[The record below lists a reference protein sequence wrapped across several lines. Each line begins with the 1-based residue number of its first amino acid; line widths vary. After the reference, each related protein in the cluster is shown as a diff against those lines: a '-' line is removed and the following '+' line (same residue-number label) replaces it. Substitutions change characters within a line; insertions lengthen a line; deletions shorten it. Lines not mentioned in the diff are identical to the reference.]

1 MQRGV
6 EETSRIGFGRDVCE
20 GLRDEIMR
28 ISVNDIDY
36 EPAPEKTK
44 GGAAV
49 YSGLESMICIISDGW
64 VVVGLVEFGQCR

>member
-6 EETSRIGFGRDVCE
+6 DETPRIDFGRGVCE

-28 ISVNDIDY
+28 LSVNDIDY

-49 YSGLESMICIISDGW
+49 YSGLE
-64 VVVGLVEFGQCR
+64 